1 MAKSWHIKGKMQGVR
16 AAALKSDGVAQACL
30 ASAQKIASTASS
42 IDGCD
47 YGCRMGTRG
56 KRRVY
61 AFVYPADLHAVR
73 ANAKYDTLQRSL

>member
-16 AAALKSDGVAQACL
+16 AAALKSDGVAQACFK
-30 ASAQKIASTASS
+30 SAQNIASTASS

-47 YGCRMGTRG
+47 YGTELGTGG

-61 AFVYPADLHAVR
+61 AFVFPADLHAAR
-73 ANAKYDTLQRSL
+73 SNAKHDTLQRSL

>member
-1 MAKSWHIKGKMQGVR
+1 MAKSWRIKGKLRGVR
-16 AAALKSDGVAQACL
+16 DAALMSEGVAKECL
-30 ASAQKIASTASS
+30 ECARVIADTAST

-61 AFVYPADLHAVR
+61 AFVYPADLHAAR

>member
-1 MAKSWHIKGKMQGVR
+1 MAKGFRLFGKMQGVR
-16 AAALKSDGVAQACL
+16 AAALKSDGVAKECL
-30 ASAQKIASTASS
+30 ECARVIADTAST

-61 AFVYPADLHAVR
+61 AFVFPADLHAAR
-73 ANAKYDTLQRSL
+73 SNAKHDTLQRSL

>member
-1 MAKSWHIKGKMQGVR
+1 MAKSWRIKGKMRGVR
-16 AAALKSDGVAQACL
+16 DAALMSEGVAQACL
-30 ASAQKIASTASS
+30 ASAQKIAATASS

-61 AFVYPADLHAVR
+61 AFVFPADLHAAR
-73 ANAKYDTLQRSL
+73 SNAKHDTLQRSL

>member
-1 MAKSWHIKGKMQGVR
+1 MAKSWRIKGKLRGVR
-16 AAALKSDGVAQACL
+16 DAALMSEGVAQACL
-30 ASAQKIASTASS
+30 ESAQKIASTASS